1 MENKI
6 FLSDKF
12 KNDFEYHT
20 EKKPSFISASEK
32 TNLNNQKFTN
42 VKIEKCQEKFAN
54 EYTIKSATAS
64 KWSIKFK

>member
-6 FLSDKF
+6 FLSDIF
-12 KNDFEYHT
+12 KNDFEYHP
-20 EKKPSFISASEK
+20 EKKTSFISANEK
-32 TNLNNQKFTN
+32 TNLNNQKFTS
-42 VKIEKCQEKFAN
+42 VKMEKPQEKFAK

>member
-6 FLSDKF
+6 FLSDIF

-32 TNLNNQKFTN
+32 TNLNLQM
-42 VKIEKCQEKFAN
+42 
-54 EYTIKSATAS
+54 S
-64 KWSIKFK
+64 KLKNAKKNLLMNIL

>member
-6 FLSDKF
+6 FLSDIF

-32 TNLNNQKFTN
+32 TNLNNQKFTM
-42 VKIEKCQEKFAN
+42 
-54 EYTIKSATAS
+54 S
-64 KWSIKFK
+64 KLKNAKKNLLMNIL